1 MSFHLEHPALTTT
14 GKKKGKRKF
23 RTADAAQRARASDAD
38 WKDLLKK
45 HGVEIEK
52 KKKQRALESKPY
64 MPPAP
69 NYRGANDPKIP
80 SLEGT
85 WDPCTKAA
93 DKVYTGVK
101 MIGIAVM
108 HKSNAVP
115 VFTEEE
121 AKDISKM
128 RR

>member
-1 MSFHLEHPALTTT
+1 MSFHLDHPALTTT

-23 RTADAAQRARASDAD
+23 RTAEAAQRARAADAD
-38 WKDLLKK
+38 WALLLKK
-45 HGVEIEK
+45 HGVEVQ
-52 KKKQRALESKPY
+52 KKKQKRAFEAKPY
-64 MPPAP
+64 TPPAL

-80 SLEGT
+80 SLAGT

-93 DKVYTGVK
+93 DKVYTGDK

-115 VFTEEE
+115 VFTEEA